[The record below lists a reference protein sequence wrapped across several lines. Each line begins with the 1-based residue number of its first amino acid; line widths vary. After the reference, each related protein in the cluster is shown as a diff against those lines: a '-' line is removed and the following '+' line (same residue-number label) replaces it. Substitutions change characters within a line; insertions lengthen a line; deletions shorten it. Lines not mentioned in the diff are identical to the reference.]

1 MSTDRVSLAS
11 NKHGVDD
18 IVRPRWVTSPAPGY
32 RQSVPPEDPV
42 PEADRL
48 EQEQPVAP
56 EAHPEHR
63 ARPDAA
69 EEDVFE
75 QELPLADAAT
85 DTGIDADR
93 SEPLDDDRDATGRG

>member
-1 MSTDRVSLAS
+1 MPT
-11 NKHGVDD
+11 N
-18 IVRPRWVTSPAPGY
+18 
-32 RQSVPPEDPV
+32 DPV

-56 EAHPEHR
+56 EDHPGHVTH
-63 ARPDAA
+63 PDAA
-69 EEDVFE
+69 EEDVLE
-75 QELPLADAAT
+75 QELPLADAAV